1 MSLHPDQERYV
12 SLATFRRDGTEVRT
26 PVWIASS
33 DGAPLVYTN
42 RDSWKVK
49 RIRNN
54 PKVRLAA
61 CSMRGD
67 VHGPWMDATARIVED
82 EAGRDR
88 GIGAFLKKYGW
99 QMRLALFLSRL
110 SGRYDDRT
118 IIELQY

>member
-1 MSLHPDQERYV
+1 MSLDPDQERYI

-26 PVWIASS
+26 PVWIASR
-33 DGAPLVYTN
+33 DGALLVYTN
-42 RDSWKVK
+42 RNSWKVK

-61 CSMRGD
+61 CSMRGE
-67 VHGPWMDATARIVED
+67 VRGPWMDATARIVED
-82 EAGRDR
+82 EAERDR
-88 GIGAFLKKYGW
+88 AIGAFLKKYGW

-118 IIELQY
+118 IIDLRP